1 MGVKTKQQHSRP
13 FRADIQGLRAVAV
26 LAVVLYHAHV
36 GALSGGF
43 VGVDVFF
50 VISGFLITDMLWR
63 ELKEGGHISL
73 RTFYARRARR
83 LLPAAMLVLVVTMV
97 AALIL
102 LPPLQIASVWK
113 DGVATA
119 LYGSNYRFA
128 FLQTSY
134 LTSSLPPSPFQQY
147 WSLGV
152 EEQFYLLWPLLLL
165 LFAGLSWWWP
175 RRRGRATGQRTLH
188 ASTGAPAE
196 ARRPPSRLAGFVGLS
211 VVAMAS
217 FAFSFW
223 LTRADQPW
231 AFFSLPSR
239 AWELAA
245 GGLVAL
251 AAPVLSRLPIL
262 GAVALGWAGVGAII
276 AAVLWFTPYT
286 AFPGVAALAPVLGAA
301 AVLAGGLVASAW
313 GPVALLGLAPM
324 RLVGDVSYSW
334 YLWHWPVLVLVPVAV
349 GHALSQTDY
358 LVLAGWSGLLA
369 GATYLVVEEPARKS
383 SWLAQRPLRSLS
395 TGFSLSA
402 LGVCSCVVA
411 SVMVPSIGGRGLAPV
426 ATLHITPSARV
437 LPVPPKKHEAPAL
450 AEAQARLAADQRSL
464 AQTVRRSVATVDV
477 PANLVPPLADAS
489 ADQPLPDEYGCTLG
503 FLSTYVPPCVF
514 GDVNAKKTVVIFGDS
529 HAAQWFPALDKVAD
543 ARHWRLIVWTK
554 ATCPPVDISL
564 FSPDLGRPYT
574 ECSEFRSSA
583 IARIKALRPML
594 VVMGIAPNY
603 DSPYGVV
610 QDGPAWLADLGK
622 VVAQVRSSGA
632 QVLVMGP
639 VESPGTV
646 VPDCLSGNLDDVVA
660 CNIAPIDHHEGPG
673 LVGYDRAGV
682 VAERDTIVKAG
693 GHFVDVKPWFCTPQM
708 CPVVIGNLLVF
719 RDNDHITATYSAF
732 LSPVVADE
740 VDLYL
745 PPVKP
750 STELDPKK

>member
-1 MGVKTKQQHSRP
+1 M
-13 FRADIQGLRAVAV
+13 AV

-63 ELKEGGHISL
+63 ELKEHGRISL

-97 AALIL
+97 AALVW
-102 LPPLQIASVWK
+102 LPPLQVGSVWK

-128 FLQTSY
+128 VLQTSY

-165 LFAGLSWWWP
+165 LSAGLVWWWA
-175 RRRGRATGQRTLH
+175 RARGRRPAH
-188 ASTGAPAE
+188 ASAAGQPPGE
-196 ARRPPSRLAGFVGLS
+196 RSPSRVAGFTTLG
-211 VVAMAS
+211 VVAAVS
-217 FAFSFW
+217 FGFSFW

-231 AFFSLPSR
+231 AFFSLPTR

-251 AAPVLSRLPIL
+251 AAPVLSRLPLL
-262 GAVALGWAGVGAII
+262 GAVALGWAGLAAIV
-276 AAVLWFTPYT
+276 ASVLYFTPYT

-301 AVLAGGLVASAW
+301 GVLAGGLVASAW
-313 GPVALLGLAPM
+313 GPVALLGQAPM
-324 RLVGDVSYSW
+324 RLMGDISYSW

-349 GHALSQTDY
+349 GHAVSQASY
-358 LVLAGWSGLLA
+358 LALAGWSGLLA
-369 GATYLVVEEPARKS
+369 WATYLVVEEPTRQS
-383 SWLAQRPLRSLS
+383 SWLAGRPLRSLS

-402 LGVCSCVVA
+402 VGVCSCLVA
-411 SVMVPSIGGRGLAPV
+411 ASLVPSVGGHGLAPV
-426 ATLHITPSARV
+426 ATLHVTPSGKL
-437 LPVPPKKHEAPAL
+437 LPDPKGKHQTRAQ
-450 AEAQARLAADQRSL
+450 AEAEARLAADQHAL
-464 AQTVRRSVATVDV
+464 AQTVRRSVPTLDV
-477 PANLVPPLADAS
+477 PANLVPPLANAS
-489 ADQPLPDEYGCTLG
+489 TDEPLPYQYGCMLG

-514 GDVNAKKTVVIFGDS
+514 GDVRATKKTVVIFGDS
-529 HAAQWFPALDKVAD
+529 HAAQWFPALDRLAN

-574 ECSEFRSSA
+574 ECNDFVSVV
-583 IARIKALRPML
+583 IARIKALHPML

-610 QDGPAWLADLGK
+610 QDGPKWLADLGK

-632 QVLVMGP
+632 QVLIMGP
-639 VESPGTV
+639 IESPGNV
-646 VPDCLSGNLDDVVA
+646 VPDCLSGNLSDVPA
-660 CNIAPIDHHEGPG
+660 CNIPPIDRHEGPG

-682 VAERDTIVKAG
+682 IAERGAVVRAG
-693 GHFVDVKPWFCTPQM
+693 GHFVDVKPWFCTPKM
-708 CPVVIGNLLVF
+708 CPVIVGNLLVF
-719 RDNDHITATYSAF
+719 RDNDHITATYASF
-732 LSPVVADE
+732 LAPVVADE
-740 VDLYL
+740 VDLYFH
-745 PPVKP
+745 
-750 STELDPKK
+750 PKSLRSKI